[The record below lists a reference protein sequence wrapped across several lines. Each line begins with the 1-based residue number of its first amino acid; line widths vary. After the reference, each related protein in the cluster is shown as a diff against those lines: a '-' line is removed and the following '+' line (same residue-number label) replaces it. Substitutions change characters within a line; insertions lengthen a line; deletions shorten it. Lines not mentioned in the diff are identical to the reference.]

1 MTNIPHY
8 PIFDMFLVQI
18 NQGYKFLIQAI
29 VDSHHA
35 ELTSEV
41 LPLFYFRYI

>member
-1 MTNIPHY
+1 MTNIPLD
-8 PIFDMFLVQI
+8 PTFDMFLVLI

-35 ELTSEV
+35 EHTSEV